1 VWERGGALQAW
12 EGDGPMS
19 KGISR
24 RQFAALGTA
33 VALAGTATVA
43 SAAVPVTHGKV
54 KVPTRDGAA
63 DGMFFHPVDGQHPGV
78 VLWPDVGGLR
88 DANLKIGQELAAA
101 GFAVLMV
108 DASYRS
114 GEGGGR
120 AALADNLRPE
130 LIQRDGADFS
140 AWLDAQPQT
149 ASAAKGYSLRAMG
162 PSPSLL
168 SIQPRAKRAKR
179 ASSGYLVALPA
190 GNKGLTATQL
200 AALDRAIGQTDQLA
214 AAEANTGLAA

>member
-1 VWERGGALQAW
+1 
-12 EGDGPMS
+12 MS

-33 VALAGTATVA
+33 VALAGKATVA
-43 SAAVPVTHGKV
+43 SAAVPVTHAKV
-54 KVPTRDGAA
+54 KVPTRDGTA
-63 DGMFFHPVDGQHPGV
+63 DGVFFHPVDGQHPGV

-101 GFAVLMV
+101 GFSVLMV
-108 DASYRS
+108 NPGYRA
-114 GEGGGR
+114 GAEGDR
-120 AALADNLRPE
+120 AALAKSLRPE
-130 LIQRDGADFS
+130 FIQRDGTDFS

-168 SIQPRAKRAKR
+168 SIQPRTKRAR
-179 ASSGYLVALPA
+179 SGYLVALPA
-190 GNKGLTATQL
+190 GNKGLTASQL
-200 AALDRAIGQTDQLA
+200 AALDHAIGQTDQLA